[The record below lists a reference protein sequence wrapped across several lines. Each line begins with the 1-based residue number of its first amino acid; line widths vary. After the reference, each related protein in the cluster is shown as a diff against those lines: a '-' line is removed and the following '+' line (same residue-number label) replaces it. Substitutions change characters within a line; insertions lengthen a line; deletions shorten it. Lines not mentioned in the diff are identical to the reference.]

1 MTSPR
6 PVKTFRKKPQEDRS
20 WASRNVVLPS
30 LASSGHPKVEP
41 AESSRGVKINIVGF
55 RKRKVAQPKLGE
67 QYRVEGA
74 FGMGKSRI
82 FPKEYWLDQS
92 EFKRLLDELVE
103 KKITE
108 LLGVAALGSPDRL
121 KAARSRG
128 NAYKTTELAKPENA
142 QLKEAS
148 IYSGTSDRVINKWR
162 NDGSVYALVQ
172 EGKSRG
178 FRYPLWQFDADRN
191 RLSRVLGALREVN
204 ASDWVIHNFL
214 LRPNSFLDGRSPRD
228 WILDPGMDIEHLIK
242 VAKDRFSGD
251 QGAS

>member
-1 MTSPR
+1 LPESNIR
-6 PVKTFRKKPQEDRS
+6 IHKKGES
-20 WASRNVVLPS
+20 
-30 LASSGHPKVEP
+30 
-41 AESSRGVKINIVGF
+41 AESSGGAESGIVGF
-55 RKRKVAQPKLGE
+55 RRRKAALYQ
-67 QYRVEGA
+67 QYRVEG
-74 FGMGKSRI
+74 
-82 FPKEYWLDQS
+82 
-92 EFKRLLDELVE
+92 EFKRILEALVE

-108 LLGVAALGSPDRL
+108 LLSVTTPGSPDPL

-128 NAYKTTELAKPENA
+128 NAYKTAELAKPENA

-148 IYSGTSDRVINKWR
+148 VYSGTSDRVINKWR

-191 RLSRVLGALREVN
+191 RLSRVLGTLREAN

-214 LRPNSFLDGRSPRD
+214 LGPNSFLDGRSPRD
-228 WILDPGMDIEHLIK
+228 WILDPGTDIEHLIK
-242 VAKDRFSGD
+242 VAKDRFAGD